1 MERQLMIMED
11 PEDLG
16 LKAVMGSR
24 FRDLQ
29 EKTSPPERKRRTL
42 RHIRSAALWGSALA
56 VFGWWL
62 RTGQMAPSAAIPGMV
77 FCALMGGYCFGKG
90 A

>member
-1 MERQLMIMED
+1 MERQPTVMED
-11 PEDLG
+11 SEDAG

-29 EKTSPPERKRRTL
+29 EKPCPAERKSLSRQYVRR
-42 RHIRSAALWGSALA
+42 AALWGGALA

-62 RTGQMAPSAAIPGMV
+62 HTGQMTPSAAIPAMV
-77 FCALMGGYCFGKG
+77 FCALMGGYRFGKG
-90 A
+90 R